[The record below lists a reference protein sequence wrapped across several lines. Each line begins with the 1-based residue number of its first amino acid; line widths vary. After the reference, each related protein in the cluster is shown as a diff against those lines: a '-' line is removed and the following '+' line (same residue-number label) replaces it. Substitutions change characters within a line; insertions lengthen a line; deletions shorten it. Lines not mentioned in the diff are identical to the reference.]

1 MVRFHCTTNAS
12 TRVAFSADAPK
23 ATGHAHISQH
33 KWRKTYENHTSRN
46 VRQMSTFNTN
56 DRLHIPMVRWPNRCP
71 CFGSSIDGHIK
82 FKLTHFPALGVSS
95 AGHSESANSSWRN
108 PICGRCQFHF
118 KSTVAIKWALM
129 LLPPLLWFGTAW
141 LLFLAGLEENWFAIA
156 LWIVEGV
163 VLVGIAYLDWRSL
176 NGIVRVLLRRRS
188 CWGVEFSMRASSR
201 YSVLEFEIDND
212 GYADD
217 FAALNT

>member
-1 MVRFHCTTNAS
+1 
-12 TRVAFSADAPK
+12 
-23 ATGHAHISQH
+23 
-33 KWRKTYENHTSRN
+33 
-46 VRQMSTFNTN
+46 
-56 DRLHIPMVRWPNRCP
+56 
-71 CFGSSIDGHIK
+71 
-82 FKLTHFPALGVSS
+82 
-95 AGHSESANSSWRN
+95 
-108 PICGRCQFHF
+108 
-118 KSTVAIKWALM
+118 M

-163 VLVGIAYLDWRSL
+163 VLVGIAYLDWRYL
-176 NGIVRVLLRRRS
+176 NGIVRVLLLRRS

-212 GYADD
+212 RYADD